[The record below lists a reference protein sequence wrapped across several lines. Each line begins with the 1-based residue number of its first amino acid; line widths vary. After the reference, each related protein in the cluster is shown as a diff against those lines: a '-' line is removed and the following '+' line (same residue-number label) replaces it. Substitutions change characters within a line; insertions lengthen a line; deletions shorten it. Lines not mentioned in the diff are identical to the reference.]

1 MIVLARAC
9 VLADKSVNRLQRL
22 PSYLCTRI
30 PYPARIRCTALV
42 TSGRFR
48 TDMSLLIVASERGD
62 RYSTDPCRLLTKK
75 DLRGQCGRPQRSNHM
90 NAHLLKRRNDKKTSG
105 ADLFPVHCHFLSPVR
120 KRKCATAWCIGRYHR
135 SSRRSGFG
143 CSWRTRRTFRVTK
156 APTRCRHCSH
166 PASFRR
172 RASDVRRFSH
182 AHRYRRRRAI
192 DLAALFFW
200 AGLARPGVWII
211 RRPHQSR
218 AAARNDNSRIS
229 PPSSERWPESSFPRA
244 ASNCRKAEALKL
256 ARKQRL
262 PLQGLNEQRQRQ
274 GDVGER
280 PGNDSCATMISGVK
294 SCPISPRWRR

>member
-1 MIVLARAC
+1 VHPNPVSSPHPLHSTGYLRT
-9 VLADKSVNRLQRL
+9 VQNRHEPLD
-22 PSYLCTRI
+22 C
-30 PYPARIRCTALV
+30 
-42 TSGRFR
+42 RFR
-48 TDMSLLIVASERGD
+48 EGD

-200 AGLARPGVWII
+200 GR
-211 RRPHQSR
+211 
-218 AAARNDNSRIS
+218 
-229 PPSSERWPESSFPRA
+229 
-244 ASNCRKAEALKL
+244 
-256 ARKQRL
+256 
-262 PLQGLNEQRQRQ
+262 
-274 GDVGER
+274 
-280 PGNDSCATMISGVK
+280 SCAAWRVDHSQAPPK
-294 SCPISPRWRR
+294 PRSSPERRFKHLSAVV